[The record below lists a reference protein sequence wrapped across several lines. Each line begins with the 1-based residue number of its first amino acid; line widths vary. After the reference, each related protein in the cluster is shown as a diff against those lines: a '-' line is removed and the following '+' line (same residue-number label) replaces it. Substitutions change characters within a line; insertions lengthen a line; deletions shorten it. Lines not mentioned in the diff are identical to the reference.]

1 MPNSI
6 ARSLVQ
12 DAFVQGGRRPH
23 RRRDIL
29 IAENFAAGRLVR
41 TQSIF
46 KGESM
51 PATRIPGRSGNGAV
65 RGAGRRGA
73 DDAAADAA
81 LAGWSLQRLPGHLM
95 RRCQQRA
102 VDLFVAEVGENG
114 PTPPQFALLL
124 AVYQNPGVSQAALVR
139 ASGIDRSTLAELVR
153 RMVDRGLLRRRRTL
167 RDQRAN
173 ALAVTAAGKAL
184 IRAVFPAMLRAQAR
198 ILAPLPPDRHAAFL
212 ADLALVAGLGPDAEP
227 PARISP
233 RRTRFPGR
241 AADRANN

>member
-12 DAFVQGGRRPH
+12 DARRLC
-23 RRRDIL
+23 RRGNVPVAKNL
-29 IAENFAAGRLVR
+29 AADRLVR
-41 TQSIF
+41 VQSIF

-51 PATRIPGRSGNGAV
+51 PATPVPGRSGNGAS
-65 RGAGRRGA
+65 RGARRRGA
-73 DDAAADAA
+73 NDMAGFAV
-81 LAGWSLQRLPGHLM
+81 AGWSLQRLPGHLL

-102 VDLFVAEVGENG
+102 VDLFVAEVGEDG

-173 ALAVTAAGKAL
+173 ALAVTAAGKTL
-184 IRAVFPAMLRAQAR
+184 IGNVFPAMLRAQAR
-198 ILAPLPPDRHAAFL
+198 ILAPLPPERHAAFL

-227 PARISP
+227 AARVSP
-233 RRTRFPGR
+233 RRIRSPGR
-241 AADRANN
+241 AAGRANS